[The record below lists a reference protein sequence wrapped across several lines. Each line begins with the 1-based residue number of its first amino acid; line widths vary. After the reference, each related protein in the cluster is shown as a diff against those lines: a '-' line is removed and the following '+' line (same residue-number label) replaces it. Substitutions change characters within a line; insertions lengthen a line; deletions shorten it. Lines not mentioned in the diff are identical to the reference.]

1 MSEIAK
7 PETAVPVEDAQM
19 KESAAEPT
27 TEATSA
33 QAEEDDKAAVLK
45 QVEFYLSDS
54 NLPYDKFMW
63 TLHSKNDDHW
73 IPIATLAGFKRMR
86 EYNTKYGIPWIAETL
101 RGSEELLEV
110 DEAGANVR
118 RAIELKP
125 PGMTQFDN
133 SAYAKGFPDEVPG
146 LQQRIEKF
154 FEEYA
159 PIAGVRFRR
168 TDKKDGRKFK
178 NSVFVEFKNKAGL
191 DAFLNADPKPT
202 FDGKELLTMSKD
214 GYVTMKAKEKGFDV
228 PDKSQILVGNI
239 RRGFNAFKL
248 MAEEAKGGK
257 TNIKSTEKVDEDADG
272 EDEEKP
278 EGITIDM
285 DGRTYAVRDDGTVD
299 ESELDYTK
307 GKVLK
312 YTGAGEGEVDFK
324 TIKETLQPTLGK
336 VFVTKDYDGKEF
348 SSGFAAFDKVLSTEE
363 IETVKEKVPTIAGAE
378 VAWAAP
384 SDEDERRFWLN
395 RVNFFAKRRLEQDK
409 PPRSNNAGRSGG
421 GGGRA
426 QRGGRGGRGGG
437 RGGRG
442 GGGGRGS
449 KGGNPPRGEKR
460 KREETNEA
468 PPAPSKPAPPVVAS
482 SSAAKKVKLADGS
495 AADA

>member
-1 MSEIAK
+1 MSETAK
-7 PETAVPVEDAQM
+7 PETAAPVEDAQM
-19 KESAAEPT
+19 KDTATAPT
-27 TEATSA
+27 TEATTA
-33 QAEEDDKAAVLK
+33 QTEEDDKAAVLK

-63 TLHSKNDDHW
+63 TIHAKNEDHW

-86 EYNTKYGIPWIAETL
+86 EYNTKYGIPWIAEVL

-125 PGMTQFDN
+125 PGMTQYDN
-133 SAYAKGFPDEVPG
+133 SAYAKGFPDEAPG

-178 NSVFVEFKNKAGL
+178 NSVFTEFKNKAGL
-191 DAFLNADPKPT
+191 DAFLDADPKPT
-202 FDGKELLTMSKD
+202 FEGKELLIMSKD
-214 GYVTMKAKEKGFDV
+214 AYVTMKAKEKGFDV

-257 TNIKSTEKVDEDADG
+257 TNIKSTGKVEEDDD
-272 EDEEKP
+272 DEEAEKSG
-278 EGITIDM
+278 EITIDM
-285 DGRTYAVRDDGTVD
+285 DGRTYAVREDGTID

-312 YTGAGEGEVDFK
+312 FTGCGEGDVDFK
-324 TIKETLQPTLGK
+324 AIKETLQPTLGK
-336 VFVTKDYDGKEF
+336 VFITKDYEGKEF
-348 SSGFAAFDKVLSTEE
+348 SNGFAAFDKVLSLEE

-378 VAWAAP
+378 VTWAAP
-384 SDEDERRFWLN
+384 SDDDERRFWLN
-395 RVNFFAKRRLEQDK
+395 RVNFFAKRRLEQGKD
-409 PPRSNNAGRSGG
+409 PRSNGSGRSGG
-421 GGGRA
+421 RG
-426 QRGGRGGRGGG
+426 QQGGRGGARGM

-442 GGGGRGS
+442 GGGGRGGS
-449 KGGNPPRGEKR
+449 RGNAQRGEKR
-460 KREETNEA
+460 KRDDNTDTPA
-468 PPAPSKPAPPVVAS
+468 APSKPAPPVVAS

>member
-1 MSEIAK
+1 MFRQIK
-7 PETAVPVEDAQM
+7 IPYP
-19 KESAAEPT
+19 
-27 TEATSA
+27 
-33 QAEEDDKAAVLK
+33 
-45 QVEFYLSDS
+45 VEFYLSDS

-63 TLHSKNDDHW
+63 TLHTKNDDHW

-101 RGSEELLEV
+101 RNSEELLEV
-110 DEAGANVR
+110 DEAGVNVR

-125 PGMTQFDN
+125 PGMTQYDN

-146 LQQRIEKF
+146 LQQRIEQF
-154 FEEYA
+154 FEQYA

-178 NSVFVEFKNKAGL
+178 NSVFAEFKNKAGL

-202 FDGKELLTMSKD
+202 FDGKELLTMSNVSPESAFRD
-214 GYVTMKAKEKGFDV
+214 AYVTMKAKEKGFDV

-248 MAEEAKGGK
+248 MDEEAKKGK
-257 TNIKSTEKVDEDADG
+257 TNIESTEKAEEDAD
-272 EDEEKP
+272 DEEEDKP

-285 DGRTYAVRDDGTVD
+285 DGRTYAVLS
-299 ESELDYTK
+299 SE
-307 GKVLK
+307 
-312 YTGAGEGEVDFK
+312 EV
-324 TIKETLQPTLGK
+324 
-336 VFVTKDYDGKEF
+336 
-348 SSGFAAFDKVLSTEE
+348 
-363 IETVKEKVPTIAGAE
+363 ETVKEKVPTIAGSE
-378 VAWAAP
+378 VEWAAP

-395 RVNFFAKRRLEQDK
+395 RVNFFAKRRLEQDRA
-409 PPRSNNAGRSGG
+409 PPKTNSHGR

-426 QRGGRGGRGGG
+426 SRGGRGGRGGG

-442 GGGGRGS
+442 GGGKGSS
-449 KGGNPPRGEKR
+449 KGGNAPRGEKR

-468 PPAPSKPAPPVVAS
+468 PPSPAKPVPPPVVA
-482 SSAAKKVKLADGS
+482 SAAKKVKLADGS